1 MNIKKALNNK
11 VSDARINDER
21 TKDLETVANW
31 LVSKKKDRPV
41 AVNDALKRMHTRQSK
56 ITDAKGMVYIYNEI
70 LENADEE
77 YALWYAS
84 DVPWDEMEGQFD
96 TMPKYNQYVDTVN
109 GVDVYYDYGADY
121 YFFVNPD
128 PTEE

>member
-31 LVSKKKDRPV
+31 LVSKKKNRPV
-41 AVNDALKRMHTRQSK
+41 AVTDALKRMHTRQSK
-56 ITDAKGMVYIYNEI
+56 ITDSNGTAYIYDEI

-77 YALWYAS
+77 YALEYANGMC
-84 DVPWDEMEGQFD
+84 WGEMEGQFEN
-96 TMPKYNQYVDTVN
+96 MPKYSQYVDTVN

-121 YFFVNPD
+121 YFFVDPN